1 MTPTQERALLEATAK
16 GLDDDIRQAFERLI
30 QLIRDGTAPRDAVQ
44 QVMQSFSQEY
54 AKLLSDALSGVL
66 AMSIG
71 TDAAMA
77 LEIGTVQLSARLYA
91 QSQTVAQVVQG
102 VADRH
107 LRGFADA
114 RALALELFEG
124 YAFRP
129 PDAEPLQFRP
139 GNSKLPKYLR
149 EALLADDGIQGDMT
163 RAFARLQVNNLR
175 TEALRAAYT
184 EALAALDDMQTGKG
198 AALLE
203 KRIKTAFYER
213 MRYFANR
220 IAQTEIHRAYMKR
233 EAKILMDDDEVEFV
247 QIRRAPPS
255 DNVCICSLFA
265 GRDRYGLGKGVY
277 PKRAAPVPPFHP
289 HCRCV
294 ISPRLDLTGRKEQPA
309 DPEAD
314 RYFLR
319 SVGQSMAQ
327 RIAGSQDKLDRVMRS
342 GDATEVYNAGIPP
355 AYQVRALASVS

>member
-16 GLDDDIRQAFERLI
+16 GLDDDIRQAFERLM
-30 QLIRDGTAPRDAVQ
+30 QLIRDGVAPRDAVQ

-54 AKLLSDALSGVL
+54 AQLLSDALSGVL

-71 TDAAMA
+71 TDAALA
-77 LEIGTVQLSARLYA
+77 LEVGTVQLSAKLYA
-91 QSQTVAQVVQG
+91 QSQTVSQVVQG

-129 PDAEPLQFRP
+129 PEAEPLQFKP
-139 GNSKLPKYLR
+139 SNPKLPKYLR
-149 EALLADDGIQGDMT
+149 EALLSDSGMQGDMT
-163 RAFARLQVNNLR
+163 RAFARLQADNLK
-175 TEALRAAYT
+175 TEALRAAYKQ
-184 EALAALDDMQTGKG
+184 ALAALDDIQAGKG

-203 KRIKTAFYER
+203 KRLQTAFYER

-233 EAKILMDDDEVEFV
+233 EAAILLDDEEVEFV
-247 QIRRAPPS
+247 QIRRRPNAES
-255 DNVCICSLFA
+255 VCMCSLYA
-265 GRDRYGLGKGVY
+265 GRDKYGLGKGVY

-294 ISPRLDLTGRKEQPA
+294 ISPRLDLTGRKERPA

-327 RIAGSQDKLDRVMRS
+327 RIAGSEDKLNRVMRS
-342 GDATEVYNAGIPP
+342 GDATEVYNAGIPA
-355 AYQVRALASVS
+355 AYQVKALAQVA